1 MGQSHM
7 IANLLIM
14 EESIITPSR
23 LPTSS
28 SIQSHCS
35 SNDPSPLLLEVGETR
50 GAGTV
55 PDTEVMEVAV
65 GK

>member
-1 MGQSHM
+1 M
-7 IANLLIM
+7 
-14 EESIITPSR
+14 ITPSR

-28 SIQSHCS
+28 SIQSHYS
-35 SNDPSPLLLEVGETR
+35 SNDPSTPLLEVGETS

-55 PDTEVMEVAV
+55 PGTEVVEVAA